1 MNDTCQDPS
10 PVSTSA
16 TVESSQRG
24 SYRTNAPNPLST
36 HQHDDI
42 SSIVHEAQ
50 RNATRELRSTKEI
63 LKLAGSVLNRNDFD
77 RGAQHNSYLG
87 GILSS
92 HRYSSNSFSPTAGNE
107 LASTLLGMGS
117 LDEGDT
123 NFCSAIPEYSHLPGK
138 YSLLSKSDSMELS
151 GSNKTLL
158 LSRIDGL
165 ANSPIS
171 RVKTDDSNSSTGN
184 GNRQLG
190 DILAG
195 VASARALNNTGT
207 GSIRSQSDVNAA
219 IENAM
224 KARIKGSLS
233 KKYASATSK
242 ELAESS
248 MTEHK
253 RISSQELHKL
263 SYASHPDL
271 LPAWVSRK
279 IAAETGTSA
288 SNSPQNK
295 EEIDAY
301 FGQYTIHASETM
313 ITHELNRGFWTW
325 TTEWSPCGKYL
336 AIATENHSIAIVD
349 AGTKTPVWKVI
360 HDKRIGK
367 LKNDTTHTVRSM
379 AWGAEFIALG
389 GTGDAVTIVESN
401 TSSSSGNPS
410 FCAVDIITDTGFV
423 GALHWRKNSN
433 ILAIGSREDQ
443 CLIVEVTRDRATNTV
458 KSNVLHN
465 IERRDWVNSVKF
477 SPGGTKLI
485 IGDRSGL
492 LSIYLYVMLEGGD
505 TSLSP
510 VKDVIM
516 DDSILNVEWSPDT
529 KYVYVG
535 GEDYAVTVIDALNW
549 EVVHKI
555 GRDRWVPFLSP
566 SRGGSYLAVGGG
578 SSHVSLI
585 DASQKWKE
593 VTSLPVEGG
602 IPLSA
607 KWHPKDH
614 YLAISGQF
622 NDVTIYETSCKRL
635 PRGKCI
641 RSKATILAVEYSP
654 SGKVLVVGNETGL
667 ITFFE
672 TSPTFVTIYETCIGT
687 GGEVAIRWSSSG
699 KYVAVTSGTTF
710 VLFDTVYCGN
720 NDLHPK
726 SSSRFLVRKII
737 QGGVNFISV
746 AISPKGNYIALT
758 GGQTRILDLHKVCSC
773 VNIFQEQNVTCA
785 GWSSNGSL
793 FALVEK
799 RGSLSIYDAKSSAN
813 EWKSLFSIAV
823 SDTILSLVWG
833 PSSKKGL
840 QYLAFGGEERVVT
853 IIEVR
858 CYECAWETVLQLRC
872 GSNINVLDWNE
883 LGLLCIG
890 DDEGSVSVIDL
901 SYLKSGHAV
910 SEMNYNW
917 QKQGII
923 CTMKLTRNF
932 GRNAITSLR
941 WMRSNNFLAVGGS
954 DGIVEIV
961 DLSERSRLES
971 SA

>member
-1 MNDTCQDPS
+1 MNNTCQQPS
-10 PVSTSA
+10 SVSPSVS
-16 TVESSQRG
+16 VESSQPG
-24 SYRTNAPNPLST
+24 SYRTNAPKPLST
-36 HQHDDI
+36 QQDDI

-50 RNATRELRSTKEI
+50 RNATRELRSTQEI
-63 LKLAGSVLNRNDFD
+63 LRLAGSVLNRNDLE
-77 RGAQHNSYLG
+77 RGADQNSYLG
-87 GILSS
+87 GILSP
-92 HRYSSNSFSPTAGNE
+92 HRYSSSSFSSTAGNE

-117 LDEGDT
+117 LDECDT
-123 NFCSAIPEYSHLPGK
+123 KYCATIPEYSNLPGK

-171 RVKTDDSNSSTGN
+171 RVATDDSNSSNAT

-195 VASARALNNTGT
+195 VTSVRGFSDTSARG
-207 GSIRSQSDVNAA
+207 IRSQSDVNAA

-224 KARIKGSLS
+224 KARIKGRSW
-233 KKYASATSK
+233 KKYTSTASN
-242 ELAESS
+242 ELARAS
-248 MTEHK
+248 MIEHK
-253 RISSQELHKL
+253 RLPSQELHKL
-263 SYASHPDL
+263 PSASHLDL

-279 IAAETGTSA
+279 IAAETGRSPH
-288 SNSPQNK
+288 NSPHNK
-295 EEIDAY
+295 EEIDVY
-301 FGQYTIHASETM
+301 FSQYTIHPSETM
-313 ITHELNRGFWTW
+313 ISHELNRGFWTW

-349 AGTKTPVWKVI
+349 AGTQTSVWKVI
-360 HDKRIGK
+360 HDARIGK

-379 AWGAEFIALG
+379 SWGSEFIALG

-401 TSSSSGNPS
+401 IPSSSKNPP
-410 FCAVDIITDTGFV
+410 FCAVDVITDTGFV

-433 ILAIGSREDQ
+433 VLAIGSREDQ
-443 CLIVEVTRDRATNTV
+443 CLIVEVIRDRTTDTV

-477 SPGGTKLI
+477 SPGGTKLA

-492 LSIYLYVMLEGGD
+492 LSIYLYVMLEYGES
-505 TSLSP
+505 SLSL
-510 VKDVIM
+510 VKDIIM
-516 DDSILNVEWSPDT
+516 NDNILDVQWSPDA

-535 GEDYAVTVIDALNW
+535 GEDYTVTVIDALNW
-549 EVVHKI
+549 GFVQRI
-555 GRDRWVPFLSP
+555 GRDRWVSFIAP
-566 SRGGSYLAVGGG
+566 SKGGSYLAVGGG
-578 SSHVSLI
+578 SSHVSLF
-585 DASQKWKE
+585 DANQKWNE

-607 KWHPKDH
+607 KWHPKDL

-635 PRGKCI
+635 LKGKCI

-672 TSPTFVTIYETCIGT
+672 TSPTLVTIYETCIGT
-687 GGEVAIRWSSSG
+687 GGDVVIRWSTSG

-710 VLFDTVYCGN
+710 VLFDTVYSGKI
-720 NDLHPK
+720 DLHPQ
-726 SSSRFLVRKII
+726 SSSRFLIRKII
-737 QGGVNFISV
+737 QGGVNFISAV
-746 AISPKGNYIALT
+746 ISPRENYIALT
-758 GGQTRILDLHKVCSC
+758 DSMTRILDLNKNCSC
-773 VNIFQEQNVTCA
+773 VKTFQQQNVTCV

-799 RGSLSIYDAKSSAN
+799 RGSLSIYDAKSSTDK
-813 EWKSLFSIAV
+813 WKSLFSISV

-872 GSNINVLDWNE
+872 ESNINVLDWNE
-883 LGLLCIG
+883 TGLLCIG
-890 DDEGSVSVIDL
+890 DDEGSVSVVDL
-901 SYLKSGHAV
+901 SYLKSGRAV

-941 WMRSNNFLAVGGS
+941 WMRSRNFLAVGGT
-954 DGIVEIV
+954 DGVAEIV
-961 DLSERSRLES
+961 DLSDRSRLES